1 MLSLSRVVR
10 MSLGTTALAGLLL
23 CGGGSAPTFT
33 QAAAP
38 RATVR
43 LASAGL
49 ASVTGV
55 WTFATNDTG
64 DNLARFTLLLR
75 QRGALVTGFDTGGE
89 PVYGRITGSTL
100 SFTVY
105 GVSSEDDYGGQGT
118 LGPGGRL
125 LSGSFWDGY
134 GFTGVFSAVKLLSAG

>member
-1 MLSLSRVVR
+1 MLRLSRVMRV
-10 MSLGTTALAGLLL
+10 SLGTTALAGLLL
-23 CGGGSAPTFT
+23 CGGGSAPAFT

-43 LASAGL
+43 LAPAGL

-55 WTFATNDTG
+55 WTFATNDFG
-64 DNLARFTLLLR
+64 DNLAHFTLLLR
-75 QRGALVTGFDTGGE
+75 QRGTQVTGFDTGGE
-89 PVYGRITGSTL
+89 PVYGSVSGSTL

-105 GVSSEDDYGGQGT
+105 GVSSEDGYGGQGT

-134 GFTGVFSAVKLLSAG
+134 GFAGVFSAVKLLAAG